1 MCICARTTTTRI
13 RRHADKEHKKQD
25 QQPRRQAN
33 LCMLVYCFS
42 LFLRAFLCLHIQ
54 VSMCARVSMHGLTTR
69 GCSHVTAISCCTWY
83 CVRVVPAVHTGTP
96 SIGIVQLRPGGLNP
110 LHVATQEYKKPS
122 IIMYAPSA
130 KFCPRKKIN
139 YGHFQISKKF
149 KLLRSLRC
157 VPGMK

>member
-1 MCICARTTTTRI
+1 MLTRSIRNRINSRDGKQICACWCI
-13 RRHADKEHKKQD
+13 A
-25 QQPRRQAN
+25 
-33 LCMLVYCFS
+33 LVCVCVRFS
-42 LFLRAFLCLHIQ
+42 VLYI
-54 VSMCARVSMHGLTTR
+54 SMCARVSMHGLTTR

-83 CVRVVPAVHTGTP
+83 CVRVVPTVHTGTP

-139 YGHFQISKKF
+139 YGHFRFPKNLNCCGPYCAVS
-149 KLLRSLRC
+149 R
-157 VPGMK
+157 V